1 MQTMTF
7 EYDAKSKAKGQCAT
21 AIVGVVASGNLEA
34 MFERK
39 LPDTKCK
46 VEIST
51 SVTGFDDIWKAVVAD
66 FVERASPGG
75 MHIAINDGGARPDTV
90 SLRLMQ
96 GQAMMEKV

>member
-7 EYDAKSKAKGQCAT
+7 EYDAKTRAKGERAT
-21 AIVGVVASGNLEA
+21 AIVGVVSSGNLEA
-34 MFERK
+34 LFERN

-46 VEIST
+46 VEIAT
-51 SVTGFDDIWKAVVAD
+51 SVGGFDDIWKAVVAD

-75 MHIAINDGGARPDTV
+75 LHIAINDGGARPDTV

-96 GQAMMEKV
+96 GAAMMEKA

>member
-7 EYDAKSKAKGQCAT
+7 EFDVKGRTGGERAT
-21 AIVGVVASGNLEA
+21 AIVGVVSSGNLEA
-34 MFERK
+34 LFERN

-51 SVTGFDDIWKAVVAD
+51 SVAGFDDIWKAVITD

-75 MHIAINDGGARPDTV
+75 LHIAINDGGARPDTV

-96 GQAMMEKV
+96 GRAMMEKA

>member
-7 EYDAKSKAKGQCAT
+7 EYDARTRAKGKRAT

-34 MFERK
+34 LFERN
-39 LPDTKCK
+39 LPDTKCRI
-46 VEIST
+46 EIAT
-51 SVTGFDDIWKAVVAD
+51 SVGGFGDIWKAVVTD

-75 MHIAINDGGARPDTV
+75 LHIAINDGGARPDTV

-96 GQAMMEKV
+96 GQAMMEKT